1 MTRYRD
7 KETGEVV
14 EAEDGYVLGIK
25 VMTVTREDGA
35 EAYLPDDFHDLF
47 EPVVAQGGAS

>member
-1 MTRYRD
+1 MKYRD

-25 VMTVTREDGA
+25 AITVTREDGA
-35 EAYLPDDFHDLF
+35 EAYLPDDFRERF
-47 EPVVAQGGAS
+47 EPVEDDG